1 MIKARTKERN
11 FGPSPSFT
19 PGLMAFKL
27 RFSLLYDPLLTSTLP
42 AEVFFVNHLP
52 AYRAWQWSV
61 FSCWISWLHFCVLRN
76 LQIKQDRL
84 KKDRALIRR
93 LYCRLIICRLV
104 VWTSDSFQNFRL
116 LDLAFGSL
124 TEYFW
129 YRAWISGI
137 VRVPTKRWR
146 QTVEFFTGHDI
157 LTRSL
162 HPRSTKAATWI
173 TETGIT
179 LLAFHLRV
187 YVMFIQSM
195 SDHCESNKRIFF
207 FFFFFFFPRNA
218 EPPFWRNGRV
228 SRWDRGVLMGLARLR
243 LPCNAKW
250 LFSEWWLCSARWDGR
265 DRRVQMSLSR
275 LCL

>member
-42 AEVFFVNHLP
+42 EEIFFVNHLP
-52 AYRAWQWSV
+52 ACRAWQWSV

-137 VRVPTKRWR
+137 IRVPTKRWR

-162 HPRSTKAATWI
+162 HPRSTKTATWI
-173 TETGIT
+173 AERGIT
-179 LLAFHLRV
+179 LLEFHSRV

-207 FFFFFFFPRNA
+207 SFFLFFFFQVTLSHHFGEMGVSHA
-218 EPPFWRNGRV
+218 EIEE
-228 SRWDRGVLMGLARLR
+228 
-243 LPCNAKW
+243 C
-250 LFSEWWLCSARWDGR
+250 WWSWHDSVYRATLSDCFQSDGCVPHAETGEIEECR
-265 DRRVQMSLSR
+265 
-275 LCL
+275 